1 MYGRLTLLGFLFKWK
16 NVKFGNIVLISS
28 WLSSLT
34 CDVSIVLLEFMSFH
48 PLAPVLLIDVDFM
61 IIGAK
66 GNLWRKKSIVNT

>member
-1 MYGRLTLLGFLFKWK
+1 MYGRLTLLGSLFKWK